1 MKILNTQ
8 FKKNGLLYILVD
20 RTIDKALYQLT
31 TYEGTII
38 GYEVCRIHIKEMY
51 PYRGG
56 LMLGEEYITKNRD
69 YAEEKCK
76 TFFPL
81 DLEIAKE
88 YYNTLI

>member
-8 FKKNGLLYILVD
+8 FKKNGLLYILIE
-20 RTIDKALYQLT
+20 RNESKALYQLT

-56 LMLGEEYITKNRD
+56 LMLGEEYITRNRD
-69 YAEEKCK
+69 YAREQCK

-81 DLEIAKE
+81 ELEKAKE
-88 YYNTLI
+88 YYTNFI